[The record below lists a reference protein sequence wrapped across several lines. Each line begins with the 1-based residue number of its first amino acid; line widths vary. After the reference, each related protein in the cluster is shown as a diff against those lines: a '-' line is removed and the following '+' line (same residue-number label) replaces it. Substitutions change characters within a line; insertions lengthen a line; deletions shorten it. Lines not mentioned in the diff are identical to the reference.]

1 MTTKSIWAKLIEQ
14 KILGNIIKN
23 FIITS
28 SYLKREERQ
37 LKITGNGLDFA
48 SFHHSSLI

>member
-14 KILGNIIKN
+14 KILGNIMKN
-23 FIITS
+23 FIIF
-28 SYLKREERQ
+28 LKREERQ